1 MSKTA
6 SSASKSQAR
15 LDQLGPRRAQIL
27 EKAAHLFCIKGYDS
41 TSMSDI
47 ADAVLYLAD
56 ASWVTGV
63 ILPVDGGVV
72 AGGDGKAGIAA

>member
-1 MSKTA
+1 M
-6 SSASKSQAR
+6 QP
-15 LDQLGPRRAQIL
+15 LGRYG
-27 EKAAHLFCIKGYDS
+27 EV
-41 TSMSDI
+41 SDI

-63 ILPVDGGVV
+63 ILPVDGGVA